1 MVTVINGKDLI
12 LGRLASFVAKKISQ
26 ENEEIIIYNAK
37 KIVVSGQKKDVLSR
51 YKERRT
57 KGDPIRGPFFP
68 RTPIGMVRR
77 AVRGMLGYT
86 DRKGKARFKLLKV
99 YTKEDYG
106 NVKDVTKVDVK
117 TAKALDKSKY
127 ITIEQISRE
136 LGVNN

>member
-1 MVTVINGKDLI
+1 MVTVINGKDLV

-37 KIVVSGQKKDVLSR
+37 KIVVSGQKKDIMSR

-68 RTPIGMVRR
+68 RTPVGMVRR

-86 DRKGKARFKLLKV
+86 DRKGKARFKLLNV
-99 YTKEDYG
+99 FTKEDYDAK
-106 NVKDVTKVDVK
+106 NVTKVDVK

-127 ITIEQISRE
+127 ITIEQISKE
-136 LGVNN
+136 LGVTN

>member
-1 MVTVINGKDLI
+1 MVTVINGKDLV
-12 LGRLASFVAKKISQ
+12 LGRLASFVAKKSSQ

-37 KIVVSGQKKDVLSR
+37 KIVVSGQKKDIMSR

-68 RTPIGMVRR
+68 RTPVGMVRR

-99 YTKEDYG
+99 FTKEDYDAK
-106 NVKDVTKVDVK
+106 NVTKVDVK

-127 ITIEQISRE
+127 ITIEQISKE